1 MVILVTV
8 QKENCITKV
17 RRNILRIILI
27 ERVAAIIYT
36 KPNAWYLQTL
46 SNPSACLASDSRY
59 SQEHLPDPATLGWTH
74 TRA

>member
-8 QKENCITKV
+8 QKEKCITNV
-17 RRNILRIILI
+17 WRNILRIILI

-36 KPNAWYLQTL
+36 KTNAWYLQML
-46 SNPSACLASDSRY
+46 SNSSACLASDSRY
-59 SQEHLPDPATLGWTH
+59 SQERLPDLATLGWTH